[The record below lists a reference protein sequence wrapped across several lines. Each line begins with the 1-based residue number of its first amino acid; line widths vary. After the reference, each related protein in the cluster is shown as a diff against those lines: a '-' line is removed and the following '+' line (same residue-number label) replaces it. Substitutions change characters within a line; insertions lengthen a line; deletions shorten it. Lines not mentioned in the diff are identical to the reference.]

1 MSASN
6 KGTVLITG
14 SGARI
19 GRTIALDL
27 AQHGWS
33 VAVHYRSSRQ
43 DAVDVVAEIESTTG
57 ARAQAFAADLANEAE
72 TAALIPQVSAALGPV
87 TALINN
93 ASTFEND
100 TIETMTRGSWDRH
113 IETNLRAPLLLSQIF
128 ARELTEGEKG
138 CIVNLL
144 DQRVL
149 KLTPQFLSYTLSK
162 TALWTLTQTLAQALA
177 PNIRVNAVGPGPTLQ
192 NERQS
197 EQDFERQVD
206 ATLLKR
212 RTDPQE
218 IADAIR
224 FILSAEAMTGQ
235 MIAIDGGQH
244 LIWQT
249 PDVTGVIE

>member
-27 AQHGWS
+27 AHNGWS

-43 DAVDVVAEIESTTG
+43 DAEDLVAEIQSTTG
-57 ARAQAFAADLANEAE
+57 ARAQAFAANLADEAE
-72 TAALIPQVSAALGPV
+72 TAALIPQVTAALGPV

-100 TIETMTRGSWDRH
+100 TIETMTRASWDRH

-197 EQDFERQVD
+197 EQDFQRQVD

>member
-1 MSASN
+1 MSAGN

-27 AQHGWS
+27 AHNGWS

-43 DAVDVVAEIESTTG
+43 DAEDLVAEIKSTTG
-57 ARAQAFAADLANEAE
+57 ARAQAFAADLADEAE

-100 TIETMTRGSWDRH
+100 TIETMTRASWDRH

-128 ARELTEGEKG
+128 GSELAEGEKG

-177 PNIRVNAVGPGPTLQ
+177 PNIRVNAVGPGPTLR

-197 EQDFERQVD
+197 EQDFQRQVD